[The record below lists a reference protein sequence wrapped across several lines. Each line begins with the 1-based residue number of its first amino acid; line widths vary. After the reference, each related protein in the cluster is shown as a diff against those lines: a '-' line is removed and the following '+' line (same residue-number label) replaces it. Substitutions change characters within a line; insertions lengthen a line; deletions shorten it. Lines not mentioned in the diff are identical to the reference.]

1 MMFSESG
8 NTQTSYST
16 ISQLLGKNPESFK
29 KSPETYSSIS
39 IAARKTEVI
48 VIVDAQVE
56 DYEKLLKGIVPR
68 VKVILLDSTE
78 NGVKQITQALREYKD
93 LCEIHIIS
101 HGSPG
106 CLQLGNTQLS
116 LDTLNLYAN
125 SLQSWC
131 ANTLLL
137 YGCNVAAGDAGIEFI
152 EKLHQI
158 TGAKIAASANKTGNA
173 ALGGDWNLEVKTDEF
188 DVTLALSSEAIAN
201 YNYTLPL
208 PISNLNTEDPDATD
222 STITSGTVT
231 YNFGVGTNL
240 QITSFEDESGIQFL
254 SEGKLEEFELKR
266 LPNNQVQG
274 DRQIIWYQQGDN
286 SNSTTINLAPNQ
298 AESTTDQEA
307 MEIALFSEIINRGTD
322 NIFANQ
328 NNGDGNINNIERVDY
343 ISTRGLTIPE
353 SNLDG
358 IGFLI
363 LERGGNDHFKIAA
376 ITGLDSNTG
385 EPTAFGSLLSFAA
398 DDWGESDTGLITRV
412 LRQEEGQDSIVSPPP
427 ISEQNIAGIFIS
439 YEDLLGENAGGNEF
453 FGYALF
459 PPDIDQDND
468 LVGLT
473 NFPTTTSDDRGSAD
487 QRGGLDLVGGGVVYR
502 RKDVNFPPVA
512 GDDTATTDAGIP
524 VPINVLENDNDSGNS
539 RDPISIADITQPAN
553 GTATLDDN
561 QIIYTPNPGFS
572 GEDTFIY
579 TITDGQDTTT
589 ATVTVTVNP
598 PVNTPPVA
606 NPDSQTTASNSEI
619 SFNITNNDTD
629 SDGNIDPTTVDLDPD
644 SPGQQTSRII
654 PGVGSYNVDNTGL
667 VTFVPE
673 TGFTGNSTINYTVQD
688 NNGTPS
694 APAAINVTVN
704 APGNTAPIANPDSQT
719 TASNTQISFN
729 ITNNDTDSD
738 GNIDPTTVDLDP
750 DTPGQQTSRI
760 IPGVGSYNV
769 DNTGLV
775 TFIPETGFTGNST
788 INYTVQDNNGTP
800 SAPAA
805 INITV
810 NPPVNTPPVANPDSQ
825 TTASNTQI
833 SFNITNNDTD
843 SDGNINP
850 TTVDL
855 DPDSPGQQTSRI
867 IPGVGSY
874 NVDNTGLVTFVPE
887 TGFTGNSTINY
898 TVQDNNG
905 TPSAPAAINIT
916 VNPPVNTPPVANP
929 DSQTTASNTQI
940 SFNITNNDTD
950 SDGNINPTTVD
961 LDPDSPGQQTS
972 RIIPGV
978 GSYNV
983 DNTGLVTFV
992 PETGFTGN
1000 STINYTV
1007 QDNNGTPSAPA
1018 AINITVNAPGNQPPN
1033 AVDDSATTGF
1043 NTPITLNV
1051 LGNDTDPEGNSLSI
1065 ADIQQDTDNGG
1076 QVVIENGQLIYT
1088 PPAGFT
1094 GNDSFSYTIS
1104 DGQGGTD
1111 TATVTITVEEPANTA
1126 PDAVN
1131 DERSTRSDTA
1141 ITINVL
1147 GNDSDPENDPLEISS
1162 FEATST
1168 NGATITRSQNAQA
1181 LVYTPPAGFSGTD
1194 SFSYTISD
1202 GKGGTDTATVTINV
1216 ETDQTLI
1223 AANDTA
1229 TTDQDTNVTINVLAN
1244 DVDPE
1249 NDPLEISS
1257 FEATSDN
1264 GGTITRSENGEALV
1278 YTPPAGFSGTDSF
1291 TYEVTDGSN
1300 SDTATVTITVNPPTN
1315 TKPAAI
1321 DDERR
1326 TDVNTAVTINVLTND
1341 TDPENDPLNIES
1353 FDEISANRGTIT
1365 ASEDGQS
1372 LIYTPANRFV
1382 GTDTFTYTINDGRGG
1397 TDIATVTINVADQGL
1412 RPEAVDDSATT
1423 PQDTNVSINVIANDI
1438 DPDGDPLNIESFDGI
1453 SANGGTITASE
1464 DGQSLIYTP
1473 ARGFSGIDTFVYQVS
1488 DGTNTDIARVT
1499 VTVEPPANV
1508 PPTATDES
1516 LNTPFETPVTFNLA
1530 DNISDPDGN
1539 VELSTIDLDPT
1550 TPEINQQVTLPQGR
1564 FSVNNQGQATFE
1576 PVDGFSGS
1584 VTIPFT
1590 VQDSLG
1596 ATSKPANISVTVSPD
1611 ANQPPTAQDVQSSS
1625 ILNNSA
1631 PIPLP
1636 LSAANFSD
1644 PDGTVELINL
1654 TLPNPA
1660 EGTLLLDGVAVSD
1673 PIQVQRLTP
1682 NQLDNLTFQPNIGF
1696 AGNASFSYTVTDD
1709 DGANS
1714 NIANITVPVIAF
1726 SVPNV
1731 PGGGGVPS
1739 LPSGNLPP
1747 EAENETANIPND
1759 GTPSVIPPLTAI
1771 DRDGS
1776 VNFYTITE
1784 LPGNGTLFL
1793 NGEEITSLDQVER
1806 LTPSQAGQLTFEPDS
1821 NFTGDVSFTFTAT
1834 DNEGAVSNIATVRLI
1849 VEEDDSIPRGEVIDD
1864 GGCDCPPLPE
1874 FGTVPL
1880 PEPSGLTPSTF
1891 NGFGSIDGTD
1901 ESDTIPGSLGSDLVF
1916 AFAGDD
1922 RIEAFEGN
1930 DTVFG
1935 GDGDDLKFGDQGN
1948 DSLLGGDGND
1958 TLIGS
1963 NGTQD
1968 LAASANFEND
1978 DFLYGHANN
1987 DLIQGGPG
1995 ADMMYSGKQD
2005 DFSYGGK
2012 NDDMV
2017 WGDLGNDTLY
2027 GDEGNDTL
2035 VGDTADENEVE
2046 PERGLSGMI
2055 DFIWG
2060 GAGDDLINGGRSNDT
2075 LSGGVGND
2083 TVRGGKEDDLVY
2095 GEAGDDLMYGDLG
2108 NDHLCG
2114 NEGNDTIYGDI
2125 NDNETFTQSPG
2136 RDTIC
2141 GGSGNDLLFGNE
2153 DNDRLCGGT
2162 ESDTLYGGLGEDTLA
2177 GELGD
2182 DWLFGD
2188 EGNDL
2193 ISGGSGEDRFILFS
2207 DSGTDTIQDFQLGT
2221 DFIALGGGLSFD
2233 DLTLSQSGT
2242 TTIVSLDSQQLA
2254 ILNDIPVTAL
2264 TESSFIAFVG

>member
-1 MMFSESG
+1 
-8 NTQTSYST
+8 
-16 ISQLLGKNPESFK
+16 
-29 KSPETYSSIS
+29 
-39 IAARKTEVI
+39 
-48 VIVDAQVE
+48 
-56 DYEKLLKGIVPR
+56 
-68 VKVILLDSTE
+68 
-78 NGVKQITQALREYKD
+78 
-93 LCEIHIIS
+93 
-101 HGSPG
+101 
-106 CLQLGNTQLS
+106 
-116 LDTLNLYAN
+116 
-125 SLQSWC
+125 
-131 ANTLLL
+131 
-137 YGCNVAAGDAGIEFI
+137 
-152 EKLHQI
+152 
-158 TGAKIAASANKTGNA
+158 
-173 ALGGDWNLEVKTDEF
+173 
-188 DVTLALSSEAIAN
+188 
-201 YNYTLPL
+201 
-208 PISNLNTEDPDATD
+208 
-222 STITSGTVT
+222 
-231 YNFGVGTNL
+231 
-240 QITSFEDESGIQFL
+240 
-254 SEGKLEEFELKR
+254 
-266 LPNNQVQG
+266 
-274 DRQIIWYQQGDN
+274 
-286 SNSTTINLAPNQ
+286 
-298 AESTTDQEA
+298 
-307 MEIALFSEIINRGTD
+307 
-322 NIFANQ
+322 
-328 NNGDGNINNIERVDY
+328 
-343 ISTRGLTIPE
+343 
-353 SNLDG
+353 
-358 IGFLI
+358 
-363 LERGGNDHFKIAA
+363 
-376 ITGLDSNTG
+376 
-385 EPTAFGSLLSFAA
+385 
-398 DDWGESDTGLITRV
+398 
-412 LRQEEGQDSIVSPPP
+412 
-427 ISEQNIAGIFIS
+427 
-439 YEDLLGENAGGNEF
+439 
-453 FGYALF
+453 
-459 PPDIDQDND
+459 
-468 LVGLT
+468 
-473 NFPTTTSDDRGSAD
+473 
-487 QRGGLDLVGGGVVYR
+487 
-502 RKDVNFPPVA
+502 
-512 GDDTATTDAGIP
+512 
-524 VPINVLENDNDSGNS
+524 
-539 RDPISIADITQPAN
+539 
-553 GTATLDDN
+553 
-561 QIIYTPNPGFS
+561 
-572 GEDTFIY
+572 
-579 TITDGQDTTT
+579 
-589 ATVTVTVNP
+589 
-598 PVNTPPVA
+598 
-606 NPDSQTTASNSEI
+606 
-619 SFNITNNDTD
+619 
-629 SDGNIDPTTVDLDPD
+629 
-644 SPGQQTSRII
+644 
-654 PGVGSYNVDNTGL
+654 
-667 VTFVPE
+667 
-673 TGFTGNSTINYTVQD
+673 
-688 NNGTPS
+688 
-694 APAAINVTVN
+694 
-704 APGNTAPIANPDSQT
+704 
-719 TASNTQISFN
+719 
-729 ITNNDTDSD
+729 
-738 GNIDPTTVDLDP
+738 
-750 DTPGQQTSRI
+750 
-760 IPGVGSYNV
+760 
-769 DNTGLV
+769 
-775 TFIPETGFTGNST
+775 
-788 INYTVQDNNGTP
+788 
-800 SAPAA
+800 
-805 INITV
+805 
-810 NPPVNTPPVANPDSQ
+810 
-825 TTASNTQI
+825 
-833 SFNITNNDTD
+833 
-843 SDGNINP
+843 
-850 TTVDL
+850 
-855 DPDSPGQQTSRI
+855 
-867 IPGVGSY
+867 
-874 NVDNTGLVTFVPE
+874 DNTGLVTFVPE

-929 DSQTTASNTQI
+929 DSQTTASNSEI

-950 SDGNINPTTVD
+950 SDGNIDPTSVD
-961 LDPDSPGQQTS
+961 LDPESAGQQTT

-1111 TATVTITVEEPANTA
+1111 TAIVTITVEEPANTA

-1194 SFSYTISD
+1194 SFTYTISD
-1202 GKGGTDTATVTINV
+1202 GNGGTDTATVTINV

-1249 NDPLEISS
+1249 NDPLEIST

-1291 TYEVTDGSN
+1291 TYEVTDGNN

-1353 FDEISANRGTIT
+1353 FDEISANGGTIT

-1397 TDIATVTINVADQGL
+1397 TDIATVTINVSDQGL

-1508 PPTATDES
+1508 PPTATPES

-1530 DNISDPDGN
+1530 DNLSDPDGN

-1550 TPEINQQVTLPQGR
+1550 TPEIDQQVTLPQGR
-1564 FSVNNQGQATFE
+1564 FSVNNQGQVTFE

-1590 VQDSLG
+1590 VQDNLG
-1596 ATSKPANISVTVSPD
+1596 ATSEPANISVTVSPD
-1611 ANQPPTAQDVQSSS
+1611 ANQPPTAEDVQSSS

-1631 PIPLP
+1631 AIPLP

-1644 PDGTVELINL
+1644 PDGIVELINL

-1682 NQLDNLTFQPNIGF
+1682 NQLDNLTFRPNIGF

-1731 PGGGGVPS
+1731 PGGGGVPPQ
-1739 LPSGNLPP
+1739 PSGNLPP

-1784 LPGNGTLFL
+1784 LPANGTLFL

-1834 DNEGAVSNIATVRLI
+1834 DNDGAVSNIATVRLI

-1880 PEPSGLTPSTF
+1880 PEPSGLTPSAF
-1891 NGFGSIDGTD
+1891 NGLGSIDGTPQ
-1901 ESDTIPGSLGSDLVF
+1901 SDTIPGSVGSDLVF

-1930 DTVFG
+1930 DIVYG
-1935 GDGDDLKFGDQGN
+1935 GEGDDLKFGDEGN

-2046 PERGLSGMI
+2046 PERGLPGMI

-2141 GGSGNDLLFGNE
+2141 GGSGSDLLFGNE

-2193 ISGGSGEDRFILFS
+2193 ISGGSGSDRFILFS

-2242 TTIVSLDSQQLA
+2242 STIVSLDTQQLA
-2254 ILNDIPVTAL
+2254 ILNDIQVTAL

>member
-8 NTQTSYST
+8 NTQASYST
-16 ISQLLGKNPESFK
+16 ISQLLGKNPEYFK

-78 NGVKQITQALREYKD
+78 NGVKQITQALGEYKD

-125 SLQSWC
+125 SLQTWC
-131 ANTLLL
+131 ANSLLL

-188 DVTLALSSEAIAN
+188 DVTLALTSEAIAN

-208 PISNLNTEDPDATD
+208 PISNLNTEPLEAPD

-231 YNFGVGTNL
+231 YNFGVGSNL

-254 SEGKLEEFELKR
+254 SAGRLDEFELKR

-274 DRQIIWYQQGDN
+274 DRQIIWYEQGGN

-328 NNGDGNINNIERVDY
+328 DNGDGNINNIERVDY

-363 LERGGNDHFKIAA
+363 LERGGNDYFKIAA

-385 EPTAFGSLLSFAA
+385 EPTAFGPLLSFAGG
-398 DDWGESDTGLITRV
+398 DWGESDTGFSTRV
-412 LRQEEGQDSIVSPPP
+412 LRQEEGQDSIASTQ

-473 NFPTTTSDDRGSAD
+473 NFPTTTSDNRGPAD
-487 QRGGLDLVGGGVVYR
+487 PLGGGLDLVGGGVVYR

-524 VPINVLENDNDSGNS
+524 VPINVLENDNDPGNNS
-539 RDPISIADITQPAN
+539 PEPLSIADITQPAN

-572 GEDTFIY
+572 GEDTFVY

-589 ATVTVTVNP
+589 ATVTVTVNRPANQP
-598 PVNTPPVA
+598 PNAVDDPATTNAQTLVA
-606 NPDSQTTASNSEI
+606 IDVLA
-619 SFNITNNDTD
+619 NDTD
-629 SDGNIDPTTVDLDPD
+629 LDLGPAPLSIADITEPVN
-644 SPGQQTSRII
+644 GTAVLNNN
-654 PGVGSYNVDNTGL
+654 G
-667 VTFVPE
+667 
-673 TGFTGNSTINYTVQD
+673 TINYTP
-688 NNGTPS
+688 NPGFSGTETFTYTITDGEDTDT
-694 APAAINVTVN
+694 ATVTV
-704 APGNTAPIANPDSQT
+704 
-719 TASNTQISFN
+719 
-729 ITNNDTDSD
+729 
-738 GNIDPTTVDLDP
+738 
-750 DTPGQQTSRI
+750 
-760 IPGVGSYNV
+760 
-769 DNTGLV
+769 
-775 TFIPETGFTGNST
+775 
-788 INYTVQDNNGTP
+788 
-800 SAPAA
+800 
-805 INITV
+805 
-810 NPPVNTPPVANPDSQ
+810 
-825 TTASNTQI
+825 
-833 SFNITNNDTD
+833 
-843 SDGNINP
+843 
-850 TTVDL
+850 
-855 DPDSPGQQTSRI
+855 
-867 IPGVGSY
+867 
-874 NVDNTGLVTFVPE
+874 
-887 TGFTGNSTINY
+887 
-898 TVQDNNG
+898 
-905 TPSAPAAINIT
+905 
-916 VNPPVNTPPVANP
+916 
-929 DSQTTASNTQI
+929 
-940 SFNITNNDTD
+940 
-950 SDGNINPTTVD
+950 
-961 LDPDSPGQQTS
+961 
-972 RIIPGV
+972 
-978 GSYNV
+978 
-983 DNTGLVTFV
+983 
-992 PETGFTGN
+992 
-1000 STINYTV
+1000 
-1007 QDNNGTPSAPA
+1007 
-1018 AINITVNAPGNQPPN
+1018 TVNAPGNQPPIAVDDPDN
-1033 AVDDSATTGF
+1033 TTEGTPVPINVLENDTDPDNSPEPLSIADITQPANGTAVLNNNGTINYTPNPGFSGTETFTYTITDGEDTDTATVTVTVNAPGNQPPIAVDDSATTGF
-1043 NTPITLNV
+1043 NRPITLNV

-1194 SFSYTISD
+1194 SFTYTISD
-1202 GKGGTDTATVTINV
+1202 GQGGTDTATVTINV

-1249 NDPLEISS
+1249 NDPLEIST
-1257 FEATSDN
+1257 FEATSAN

-1353 FDEISANRGTIT
+1353 FDEISANGGTIT

-1397 TDIATVTINVADQGL
+1397 TDIATVTINVSDQGL

-1550 TPEINQQVTLPQGR
+1550 TPEIDQQVTLPQGR
-1564 FSVNNQGQATFE
+1564 FSVNNQGQVTFE

-1590 VQDSLG
+1590 VQDNLG
-1596 ATSKPANISVTVSPD
+1596 ATSEPANILVTVSPD
-1611 ANQPPTAQDVQSSS
+1611 ANQPPTAEDVQSSS

-1631 PIPLP
+1631 AIPLP

-1644 PDGTVELINL
+1644 PDGIVELINL

-1682 NQLDNLTFQPNIGF
+1682 NQLDNLTFRPNIGF

-1784 LPGNGTLFL
+1784 LPANGTLFL

-1834 DNEGAVSNIATVRLI
+1834 DNDGAVSNIATVRLI

-1880 PEPSGLTPSTF
+1880 PERLGLTPSAF
-1891 NGFGSIDGTD
+1891 NGLGSIDGTD

-1922 RIEAFEGN
+1922 RIEGFEGN
-1930 DTVFG
+1930 DTVYG
-1935 GDGDDLKFGDQGN
+1935 GEGDDLKFGDEGN

-1963 NGTQD
+1963 NGSED
-1968 LAASANFEND
+1968 LAASPNFEND

-1995 ADMMYSGKQD
+1995 ADMIYSGKQD

-2027 GDEGNDTL
+2027 GDQGNDTL
-2035 VGDTADENEVE
+2035 VGDTVDENEVE
-2046 PERGLSGMI
+2046 PERALSGMI

-2141 GGSGNDLLFGNE
+2141 GGSGSDLLFGNE

-2193 ISGGSGEDRFILFS
+2193 ISGGSGSDRFILFS

-2242 TTIVSLDSQQLA
+2242 TTVISLDSQQLA
-2254 ILNDIPVTAL
+2254 ILNDIQVTAL

>member
-16 ISQLLGKNPESFK
+16 ISQLLGKNPEYFK

-606 NPDSQTTASNSEI
+606 NPDSQTTASNTPT
-619 SFNITNNDTD
+619 SFNITNN
-629 SDGNIDPTTVDLDPD
+629 DGNIDPTTVDLDPD

-667 VTFVPE
+667 VTF
-673 TGFTGNSTINYTVQD
+673 I
-688 NNGTPS
+688 
-694 APAAINVTVN
+694 
-704 APGNTAPIANPDSQT
+704 
-719 TASNTQISFN
+719 
-729 ITNNDTDSD
+729 
-738 GNIDPTTVDLDP
+738 
-750 DTPGQQTSRI
+750 
-760 IPGVGSYNV
+760 
-769 DNTGLV
+769 
-775 TFIPETGFTGNST
+775 
-788 INYTVQDNNGTP
+788 
-800 SAPAA
+800 
-805 INITV
+805 
-810 NPPVNTPPVANPDSQ
+810 
-825 TTASNTQI
+825 
-833 SFNITNNDTD
+833 
-843 SDGNINP
+843 
-850 TTVDL
+850 
-855 DPDSPGQQTSRI
+855 
-867 IPGVGSY
+867 
-874 NVDNTGLVTFVPE
+874 
-887 TGFTGNSTINY
+887 
-898 TVQDNNG
+898 
-905 TPSAPAAINIT
+905 
-916 VNPPVNTPPVANP
+916 
-929 DSQTTASNTQI
+929 
-940 SFNITNNDTD
+940 
-950 SDGNINPTTVD
+950 
-961 LDPDSPGQQTS
+961 
-972 RIIPGV
+972 
-978 GSYNV
+978 
-983 DNTGLVTFV
+983 

-1397 TDIATVTINVADQGL
+1397 TDIATVTINVSDQGL

-1564 FSVNNQGQATFE
+1564 FSVNNQGQVTFE

-1644 PDGTVELINL
+1644 PDGIVELINL

-1739 LPSGNLPP
+1739 LPSENLPP

-1793 NGEEITSLDQVER
+1793 NGEEITSLDQVQR

-1834 DNEGAVSNIATVRLI
+1834 DNDGAVSNIATVRLI

-1891 NGFGSIDGTD
+1891 NAFGSIDGTD

-1948 DSLLGGDGND
+1948 DSLLGDQGND

-1978 DFLYGHANN
+1978 DFLYGHANS

-2046 PERGLSGMI
+2046 PERGLTGMI

-2242 TTIVSLDSQQLA
+2242 STIVSLDSQQLA
-2254 ILNDIPVTAL
+2254 ILNDISVTAL